1 LRMIQGLT
9 GAGSLLGT
17 VAGVNRQTPAESM
30 EQFNDYLKQAID
42 SVAQQENA
50 VRQTTERFIVG
61 EADVSELMIVS
72 EQAKLSLQLTAQ
84 IRNKVIEAYQEI
96 MRMQV

>member
-1 LRMIQGLT
+1 MIEGLT
-9 GAGSLLGT
+9 GVAARFDAAGGEYRKS
-17 VAGVNRQTPAESM
+17 PAESM
-30 EQFNDYLKQAID
+30 EKFGDYLKQAID
-42 SVAQQENA
+42 SVAQQEEA
-50 VRQTTERFIVG
+50 VARTTEQFILG
-61 EADVSELMIVS
+61 HADVSELMIVS

>member
-1 LRMIQGLT
+1 MIQGLT
-9 GAGSLLGT
+9 GVGSLLNAT
-17 VAGVNRQTPAESM
+17 VGENRKTPAETM
-30 EQFNDYLKQAID
+30 ENFGEYLKQAID
-42 SVAQQENA
+42 SVAQQEETVA
-50 VRQTTERFIVG
+50 RTTEQFILGNV
-61 EADVSELMIVS
+61 DVSELMIVS

>member
-1 LRMIQGLT
+1 MIQGLT
-9 GAGSLLGT
+9 GAGSLLNNTG
-17 VAGVNRQTPAESM
+17 GLGRQTPAESM
-30 EQFNDYLKQAID
+30 EKFSDYLKQAID
-42 SVAQQENA
+42 SVAQQEEA
-50 VRQTTERFIVG
+50 VKQTTGRFIVG

>member
-1 LRMIQGLT
+1 MIQGLT
-9 GAGSLLGT
+9 GVGSTLGAAGGD
-17 VAGVNRQTPAESM
+17 NRPTPAESM
-30 EQFNDYLKQAID
+30 EQFGDYLKRALD
-42 SVAQQENA
+42 SVARQEEA
-50 VRQTTERFIVG
+50 VARTTEQFILGNV
-61 EADVSELMIVS
+61 DVSELMIVS

>member
-1 LRMIQGLT
+1 MIQGLT
-9 GAGSLLGT
+9 GAGSLLNTAG
-17 VAGVNRQTPAESM
+17 GVNRQSPAESV
-30 EQFNDYLKQAID
+30 EQFSDYLKQAID
-42 SVAQQENA
+42 SVAQQEDA

-61 EADVSELMIVS
+61 EADVSEMMIVS

>member
-1 LRMIQGLT
+1 MIQGLT
-9 GAGSLLGT
+9 GAGLLPHNG
-17 VAGVNRQTPAESM
+17 GVNKPSPAESM
-30 EQFNDYLKQAID
+30 EQFSDYLRQAID

-50 VRQTTERFIVG
+50 VKQTTERFIVG

>member
-1 LRMIQGLT
+1 MIEGLT
-9 GAGSLLGT
+9 GVGALLDTAGGE
-17 VAGVNRQTPAESM
+17 NRKSPAESM
-30 EQFNDYLKQAID
+30 EKFGDYLKQAID
-42 SVAQQENA
+42 SVAQQEEA
-50 VRQTTERFIVG
+50 VARTTEQFILGNV
-61 EADVSELMIVS
+61 DVSELMIVS

>member
-1 LRMIQGLT
+1 MIQGLT

-50 VRQTTERFIVG
+50 VRQTTERFILGNV
-61 EADVSELMIVS
+61 DVSELMIVS
-72 EQAKLSLQLTAQ
+72 EQAKLSLQLTA
-84 IRNKVIEAYQEI
+84 RSATK
-96 MRMQV
+96 